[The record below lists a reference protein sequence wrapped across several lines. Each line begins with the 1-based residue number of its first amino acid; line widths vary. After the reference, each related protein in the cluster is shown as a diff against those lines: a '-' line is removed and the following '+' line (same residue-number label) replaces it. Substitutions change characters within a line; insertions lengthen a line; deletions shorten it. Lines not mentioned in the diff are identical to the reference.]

1 MTESDARHWLSDNPP
16 FSGNKPWRSV
26 STYMNKTFLNAC
38 ENVIGDTAKP
48 CMACQKL
55 LFCCPRSL
63 DTLSCT
69 HSPALAAAE
78 CRGLV
83 SEVGSVSAQGWKGKH
98 TATETR
104 WRAEKVTHLVGTV
117 GLMWGPLAVLLS
129 LYNPASQSPPPTSHP
144 TLDVPPNLSLPFLQG
159 GCVPSTGSAQ
169 LRASPSSI
177 SLSNTQTQKGK
188 LLLAA
193 YLTLN
198 QLAIP
203 WLIFRNLVVNVHVD
217 AAAWLRAF

>member
-1 MTESDARHWLSDNPP
+1 MAEGFYH
-16 FSGNKPWRSV
+16 KV
-26 STYMNKTFLNAC
+26 SSLPKSLIHQRQISPHSLPLCSALLAFLF
-38 ENVIGDTAKP
+38 TAKP

-129 LYNPASQSPPPTSHP
+129 LYAPPRHAHGAASAS
-144 TLDVPPNLSLPFLQG
+144 VLPM
-159 GCVPSTGSAQ
+159 
-169 LRASPSSI
+169 
-177 SLSNTQTQKGK
+177 
-188 LLLAA
+188 
-193 YLTLN
+193 
-198 QLAIP
+198 
-203 WLIFRNLVVNVHVD
+203 NVQD
-217 AAAWLRAF
+217 